1 MAHAALTRHAFV
13 VLHGAFLVGSTW
25 AAVPTMRQDDGGN
38 AAAPTLPEGF
48 ETRPVAAEP
57 LVQDPVAFSVEP
69 DGSVLIAETERTNR
83 GAMDNRSSPWHLED
97 DLQSLT
103 VEDRLAYMRKWAHK
117 RDGGMDFYSRY
128 PDRVRRTVDSDGDGV
143 FDRQTVFAGPFND
156 PLDGIELRKED
167 VP

>member
-83 GAMDNRSSPWHLED
+83 GAMDNR
-97 DLQSLT
+97 
-103 VEDRLAYMRKWAHK
+103 
-117 RDGGMDFYSRY
+117 
-128 PDRVRRTVDSDGDGV
+128 
-143 FDRQTVFAGPFND
+143 
-156 PLDGIELRKED
+156 
-167 VP
+167 